1 MYTKKSWWCHLY
13 SNRETWVS
21 DVVRSVK
28 QTIKPSCFI
37 HCQAPWTWNLHS
49 GYFLTCS
56 AALQCS
62 VTASMRDLPFQN
74 ECCSAYSLAHSSQ
87 WFKYSAASVSL
98 NVARQRGHCSSD
110 RPGCLLQAE
119 FVVDAAA
126 AGHFCISAAV
136 LNRGF
141 EESFCCLE
149 VILCPM
155 CTRHTGTTSLFSL
168 PASCW
173 GQTCTVTVRT
183 AWAKV
188 ECIKAS

>member
-1 MYTKKSWWCHLY
+1 MSSLLQHGNLSVRRCHI
-13 SNRETWVS
+13 
-21 DVVRSVK
+21 VK
-28 QTIKPSCFI
+28 QTIKPSRFI
-37 HCQAPWTWNLHS
+37 CCQAPWTWNLRS

-62 VTASMRDLPFQN
+62 VTVSIRDLSFQN

-110 RPGCLLQAE
+110 RPGCLLQVG
-119 FVVDAAA
+119 FVVDTAA
-126 AGHFCISAAV
+126 AGRFCISAAV
-136 LNRGF
+136 LRGF
-141 EESFCCLE
+141 EESFGCLE

-168 PASCW
+168 PASCL
-173 GQTCTVTVRT
+173 CN
-183 AWAKV
+183 
-188 ECIKAS
+188 CCFN